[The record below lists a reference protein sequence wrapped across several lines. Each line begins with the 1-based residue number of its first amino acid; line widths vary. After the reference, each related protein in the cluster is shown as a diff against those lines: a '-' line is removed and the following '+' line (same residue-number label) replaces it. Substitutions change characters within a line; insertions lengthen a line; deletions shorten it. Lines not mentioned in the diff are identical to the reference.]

1 MLSMKT
7 FGRVAVAGTC
17 LFAFAILSNVQLVG
31 QMHYAKE
38 LYKLD
43 EDFGKKHGKSGK
55 VSCAVCHPSK
65 SKKDRNNYGA
75 ALTKALGAKKVKDT
89 AKIKAALEKIGKEKS
104 ATEGKTFGDLIK
116 AGELPGTKE
125 VAEGPGKKDGPDSPG
140 EDK

>member
-1 MLSMKT
+1 MLSMKNC
-7 FGRVAVAGTC
+7 GRVAVAGTC
-17 LFAFAILSNVQLVG
+17 LFAFAVMTSTQSVG
-31 QMHYAKE
+31 QLQYAKE

-89 AKIKAALEKIGKEKS
+89 EKIKKALEKVAKEKS

-125 VAEGPGKKDGPDSPG
+125 VAEGPGKK
-140 EDK
+140 E

>member
-1 MLSMKT
+1 MLSMKNC
-7 FGRVAVAGTC
+7 GRVAVAGAC
-17 LFAFAILSNVQLVG
+17 LLAFTVMATTRTVG

-75 ALTKALGAKKVKDT
+75 ALTKALGAKKVKDVE
-89 AKIKAALEKIGKEKS
+89 KIKKALEKIAKEKS

-125 VAEGPGKKDGPDSPG
+125 VAEGPGKEETPG
-140 EDK
+140 TKE

>member
-1 MLSMKT
+1 MLNMKT
-7 FGRVAVAGTC
+7 FGRMAIAGACVLGLTVLC
-17 LFAFAILSNVQLVG
+17 NSQLVG
-31 QMHYAKE
+31 QIHYAKE

-75 ALTKALGAKKVKDT
+75 AMTKALGAKKVKDT
-89 AKIKAALEKIGKEKS
+89 AKIKEALEKIAKEKS

-116 AGELPGTKE
+116 EGELPGTKE
-125 VAEGPGKKDGPDSPG
+125 VAEGPGKK
-140 EDK
+140 K